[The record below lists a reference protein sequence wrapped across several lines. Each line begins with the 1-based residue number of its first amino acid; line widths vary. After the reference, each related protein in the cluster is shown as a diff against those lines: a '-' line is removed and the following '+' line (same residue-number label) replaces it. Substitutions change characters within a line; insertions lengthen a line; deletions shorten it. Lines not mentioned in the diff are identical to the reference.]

1 MDNISLNKN
10 NFNDLPFDKVYQ
22 SHYGQYRGLAF
33 VISKF
38 NDKAYNISLP
48 YTPLDRE
55 SFARISQDWKT
66 LMKEKSRKERV
77 SLLYFKR
84 NTRGTLIQL
93 SGNKKSLNEEKGLTY

>member
-1 MDNISLNKN
+1 MNNISLNKN

-66 LMKEKSRKERV
+66 LMKEKSRKNKARLTYFKKIPRK
-77 SLLYFKR
+77 LLYNF
-84 NTRGTLIQL
+84 LEI
-93 SGNKKSLNEEKGLTY
+93 KKV